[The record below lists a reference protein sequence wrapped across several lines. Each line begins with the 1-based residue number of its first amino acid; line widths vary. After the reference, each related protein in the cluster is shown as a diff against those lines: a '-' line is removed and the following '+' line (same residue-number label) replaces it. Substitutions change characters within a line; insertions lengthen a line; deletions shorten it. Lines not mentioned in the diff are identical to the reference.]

1 MSPWLQ
7 PTQPWRIAH
16 SKRVASSPQL
26 PQASTQWVTFCR
38 VFSDTSWIQLQK
50 VLNLL
55 LHLSSIAWLRYGTH
69 VHMQNVMTNHVP
81 SEVQY
86 PALHPMMQCTS
97 KWIPWMEHVL
107 EASIATQRCNLQT
120 AKIEL
125 HIRGGRRKLHGKT
138 KCKMKACSEN
148 AKSNTMR

>member
-1 MSPWLQ
+1 
-7 PTQPWRIAH
+7 
-16 SKRVASSPQL
+16 
-26 PQASTQWVTFCR
+26 
-38 VFSDTSWIQLQK
+38 
-50 VLNLL
+50 
-55 LHLSSIAWLRYGTH
+55 
-69 VHMQNVMTNHVP
+69 
-81 SEVQY
+81 
-86 PALHPMMQCTS
+86 
-97 KWIPWMEHVL
+97 MEHVL